1 MKSRRTFIKATVL
14 SAALASIGL
23 TSLGAHA
30 ADTIKVKFT
39 LKNNGEYAGI
49 EVAQLYVRDLV
60 GSIARPV
67 KELKGFQRVALNVG
81 ESKVVDFSL
90 PVSALAF
97 WNINNEYIVEPGDF
111 QLWVATDS
119 ASGEPVGFTVR

>member
-1 MKSRRTFIKATVL
+1 MVSDIQKFRYICQ
-14 SAALASIGL
+14 
-23 TSLGAHA
+23 
-30 ADTIKVKFT
+30 IKVKFT
-39 LKNNGEYAGI
+39 LKNSGEYAGI

-90 PVSALAF
+90 PVSALA
-97 WNINNEYIVEPGDF
+97 
-111 QLWVATDS
+111 
-119 ASGEPVGFTVR
+119 